1 VTTSRPNRERSDL
14 DFVPH
19 DSVDVLQDSWRQSY
33 PDLDAESLGIVA
45 RLARVRSHV
54 ETELQTLVQAHGLGA
69 ANLAVLVTLARIS
82 GEHGV
87 SQRRLMTELG
97 LTSGTISVRMDRL
110 VDEGLVDRRP
120 DPDSGRST
128 LITLTPRGRE
138 LFERVAPSYV
148 ANEGRLLAALTD
160 DERSLLATLLR
171 KVLVEFEGSKPP
183 KDPQVTLGLALAP
196 AHTAIAMRESVGL
209 PAAPAL
215 LVRSV
220 RDDSLAA
227 AAGIRNGDMLVRAA
241 QYELRSIASLYAA
254 IDAAAPTGR
263 LRITILRGVDEH
275 KLTIQI
281 PSPRRRRRQ
290 RATTAGRAARQDHI
304 I

>member
-1 VTTSRPNRERSDL
+1 MPR
-14 DFVPH
+14 
-19 DSVDVLQDSWRQSY
+19 DSVDILQESWRQNY

-45 RLARVRSHV
+45 RLARVRSHIDA
-54 ETELQTLVQAHGLGA
+54 ELQTLVQAHGLGP

-87 SQRRLMTELG
+87 SQRRLMAELG

-148 ANEGRLLAALTD
+148 ANGGRLLAALTD
-160 DERSLLATLLR
+160 DERTLLATLLR
-171 KVLVEFEGSKPP
+171 KLLVEFEGSNPP
-183 KDPQVTLGLALAP
+183 ENAPIKLGLTVAP
-196 AHTAIAMRESVGL
+196 AHIAIAARESVGL
-209 PAAPAL
+209 PPAPAL

-220 RDDSLAA
+220 QDASPADL
-227 AAGIRNGDMLVRAA
+227 AGIRSGDMLVRAG

-254 IDAAAPTGR
+254 IDAAASTGR
-263 LRITILRGVDEH
+263 LRISMLRGVDEH
-275 KLTIQI
+275 TATIELGT
-281 PSPRRRRRQ
+281 PRRRRRQ
-290 RATTAGRAARQDHI
+290 QIATTAGRDARQEHVI
-304 I
+304 